1 MKIELGSSS
10 DIKNPK
16 PKVGWS
22 VWIEHGVW
30 FTAKKVNKKR
40 FGPHSYFLDFLA
52 GKSNLCECSCGCFMA
67 DSSSGGDFDPWGA
80 CPKNPKA
87 PTLPVQ
93 KAKR

>member
-1 MKIELGSSS
+1 MKTKLGTSSEIE
-10 DIKNPK
+10 NPK
-16 PKVGWS
+16 PKAGWS

-40 FGPHSYFLDFLA
+40 FGPHSYFLGLLA
-52 GKSNLCECSCGCFMA
+52 GKSGLGECSCGCFMA

-80 CPKNPKA
+80 CPNNPKA